1 MEDRLVGWIH
11 ESSEEVAISF
21 HENDASDGDYY
32 CDAGNSVLNIVR
44 AGHGAMVFTI
54 SDDGEISPDILTAA
68 RGWRPVAG
76 VYLREDG
83 TRYIAVRG
91 TYQGAPVEPTARFYD
106 AVGFPMPRYWGAEC
120 DFPEIITRRL
130 GYRA

>member
-1 MEDRLVGWIH
+1 MEDRLVGWVH
-11 ESSEEVAISF
+11 ESSEEVAISMM
-21 HENDASDGDYY
+21 ENDASDGSYY
-32 CDAGNSVLNIVR
+32 CDAGNSILNIVR
-44 AGHGAMVFTI
+44 NNWGAMVMVIT
-54 SDDGEISPDILTAA
+54 DDGEIVSDMVTAS

-106 AVGFPMPRYWGAEC
+106 SVGFPMPRHWGAEC
-120 DFPEIITRRL
+120 DFPEIITRKL